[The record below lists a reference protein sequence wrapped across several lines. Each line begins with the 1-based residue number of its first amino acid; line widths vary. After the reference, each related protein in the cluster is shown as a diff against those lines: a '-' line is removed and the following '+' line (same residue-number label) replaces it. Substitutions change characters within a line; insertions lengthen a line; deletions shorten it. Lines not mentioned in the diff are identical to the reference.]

1 MTNILNIVE
10 LKSAARI
17 ETYNNFRYCIY
28 REHIIIEDKFDGE
41 TMFRIFDTS
50 SIETAAKLYRDFDY
64 VEFDECSFD
73 GAMHRID
80 KFFIR

>member
-10 LKSAARI
+10 LKNAARI
-17 ETYNNFRYCIY
+17 ETYDNFRYCIY
-28 REHIIIEDKFDGE
+28 RGYSIIEDKIDGE
-41 TMFRIFDTS
+41 TMFMIFETVS
-50 SIETAAKLYRDFDY
+50 PETAAKLHRDFDY
-64 VEFDECSFD
+64 VEFDECSFE